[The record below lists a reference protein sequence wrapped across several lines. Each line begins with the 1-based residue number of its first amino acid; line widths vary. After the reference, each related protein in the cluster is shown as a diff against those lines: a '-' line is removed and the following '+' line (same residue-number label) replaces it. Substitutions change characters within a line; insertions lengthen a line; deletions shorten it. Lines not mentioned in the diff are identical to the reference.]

1 MLALTI
7 CKHRPYTSH
16 WISPSYQIQATQTG
30 VGGPPDVP
38 SPAATAP
45 TMDPVA
51 LHLRRCGTADGIGGC
66 KPECLGRA
74 AAPFGFGAAA
84 RGFWIIATTDVVVNA
99 LSARVTEGL
108 VPINNT
114 HSESLCMARP
124 LCQSTANSTTLVRY
138 QDREALW
145 ASYCSALN
153 VCARN
158 PSALESGRRA
168 GVPFHRRS
176 CA

>member
-1 MLALTI
+1 ML
-7 CKHRPYTSH
+7 HTSH

-30 VGGPPDVP
+30 VGGLPGRSEPGRHRP
-38 SPAATAP
+38 Y
-45 TMDPVA
+45 MDPVA
-51 LHLRRCGTADGIGGC
+51 LHLRRCGTAAGIGGC

-168 GVPFHRRS
+168 GAPFHRRS